1 MGLHEMLRTAV
12 TALRAHKMRTSLSV
26 LGIVIGVA
34 AIVAI
39 IAIVNGATAQVKE
52 QIAGLGMRTITVT
65 IFPNAISSAS
75 STRALTE
82 ELTTKLL
89 AAPSVSQVV
98 PTSTTRASAILAGD
112 SYDASV
118 MGVVPEFMGL
128 FDGFY
133 PTSGRF
139 IYTLDDLRKVVV
151 LGAGFA
157 EDYFAGQ
164 DPVGQRLTLE
174 IRNQRVSFQIVG
186 VMSARGTVGYQDL
199 DDTIYVPLSTIQI
212 LSGSRQFTSYI
223 AQAADETVVDAAASE
238 ITAILDEVIV
248 SSDTAAPQANNR
260 FGPRTPYQVRVQKEA
275 IQTYQ
280 ETVDTMT
287 LIMGGVGAISLL
299 VGGIGIMN
307 IMLVSVTERT
317 REIGIRL
324 AIGARPHD
332 IRTQFLV
339 EAVFTSLIGGLI
351 GLGAGWLCAWL
362 GSLLGGWPFVIS
374 VYPALLASGFSLLI
388 GVTFGLYPA
397 VRAARLDPVEA
408 LRYE

>member
-12 TALRAHKMRTSLSV
+12 TALRAHKMRTTLSV

-39 IAIVNGATAQVKE
+39 IAIVNGATASMKE
-52 QIAGLGMRTITVT
+52 QISGLGMRTINVT
-65 IFPNAISSAS
+65 IFPNAVSAASSA
-75 STRALTE
+75 RALTD
-82 ELTTKLL
+82 ELTSRFEAL
-89 AAPSVSQVV
+89 PHVSKAV
-98 PTSTTRASAILAGD
+98 PTASSNARAILDGEEY
-112 SYDASV
+112 SASIA
-118 MGVVPEFMGL
+118 GVVPEYAEL

-139 IYTLDDLRKVVV
+139 IYSMDENRRVVV

-157 EDYFAGQ
+157 EDYFADE
-164 DPVGQRLTLE
+164 DPVGQRITLE
-174 IRNQRVSFQIVG
+174 ISNQKLAFTIIG
-186 VMSARGTVGYQDL
+186 VMSARGRVGMQNL
-199 DDTIYVPLSTIQI
+199 DDTVFVPLSTVQL

-223 AQAADETVVDAAASE
+223 AQAESETVVDAAAE
-238 ITAILDEVIV
+238 ELEGVLKEVISTTSTSGA
-248 SSDTAAPQANNR
+248 SSWR
-260 FGPRTPYQVRVQKEA
+260 GPRTPYSVKLQQQFIE
-275 IQTYQ
+275 TY
-280 ETVDTMT
+280 ESTVGTMT
-287 LIMGGVGAISLL
+287 LILGGVAAIALL

-324 AIGARPHD
+324 AIGARPRD

-339 EAVFTSLIGGLI
+339 EAILTSSLGGLI
-351 GLGAGWLCAWL
+351 GLAAGWLCAWL
-362 GSLLGGWPFVIS
+362 GTLFGGWPFVMS
-374 VYPALLASGFSLLI
+374 VYPALLAVGFSLLI

>member
-12 TALRAHKMRTSLSV
+12 TALRAHKMRTTLSV

-39 IAIVNGATAQVKE
+39 IAIVNGATASMKE
-52 QIAGLGMRTITVT
+52 QISGLGMRTINVT
-65 IFPNAISSAS
+65 IFPNAISAAS
-75 STRALTE
+75 SARALTD
-82 ELTTKLL
+82 ELTGRFEAL
-89 AAPSVSQVV
+89 PSVSKAV
-98 PTSTTRASAILAGD
+98 PTSSSNARAIIDGEEYSASIA
-112 SYDASV
+112 
-118 MGVVPEFMGL
+118 GVVPEYAEL

-139 IYTLDDLRKVVV
+139 IYSMDDNRRVIV

-157 EDYFAGQ
+157 EDYFAGE
-164 DPVGQRLTLE
+164 DPVGRRITLE
-174 IRNQRVSFQIVG
+174 ISNQKLAFTIIG
-186 VMSARGTVGYQDL
+186 VMSARGRVGMQDL
-199 DDTIYVPLSTIQI
+199 DDTIFVPLSTVQL

-223 AQAADETVVDAAASE
+223 AQAESETVVDTAAEE
-238 ITAILDEVIV
+238 IEGVLKEVISTTSTSG
-248 SSDTAAPQANNR
+248 SSSWR
-260 FGPRTPYQVRVQKEA
+260 GPRTPYNVSLQQQFIE
-275 IQTYQ
+275 TY
-280 ETVDTMT
+280 ESTVGTMT
-287 LIMGGVGAISLL
+287 LILGGVAAIALL

-324 AIGARPHD
+324 AIGARPRD

-339 EAVFTSLIGGLI
+339 EAILTSSLGGLI
-351 GLGAGWLCAWL
+351 GLAAGWLCAWL
-362 GSLLGGWPFVIS
+362 GSLLGDWPFVMS
-374 VYPALLASGFSLLI
+374 VYPALLAVGFSLLI